1 MDATIGVFDAGLFGL
16 FGSSLYFLAI
26 YTILRLFYHSK
37 TGDKSLYWGTSF
49 SILNIEMED
58 TVSMELWLSILIFII
73 GLAILIRGSDFF
85 VGSAAFMA
93 RHFGVS
99 ELIIGLT
106 LVSMGTSLPE
116 LGASVYA
123 SATNKGGIAVGNVVG
138 SNIANIALVLGIC
151 LLLQR
156 IKVRKKMLKRDG
168 IFMLGVSL
176 LFTLFI
182 FGGVVRWEGLVL
194 IVIFAV
200 YLFYLYKEN
209 KDERES
215 EALRKVIEESIE
227 RDRRIGG
234 EIAKLIIE
242 KKDEDEKK
250 AELEVTKEEKQKNPG
265 LAKEISKLII
275 GCLGVIVGAWLMVE
289 MAVNISESMG
299 ISQTVI
305 GSTLVAFG
313 TSVPEL
319 AVSVVAILKRYE
331 QISIGNIIGSN
342 IFNILL
348 VIGAAALVNDL
359 IVDNMLIFTN
369 IPIMLLVAAL
379 LLIFMAARP
388 RLLRWQGGVFV
399 AIYVLFI
406 IMNYW

>member
-1 MDATIGVFDAGLFGL
+1 
-16 FGSSLYFLAI
+16 
-26 YTILRLFYHSK
+26 
-37 TGDKSLYWGTSF
+37 
-49 SILNIEMED
+49 MED
-58 TVSMELWLSILIFII
+58 HISMDLWLSILIFII

-151 LLLQR
+151 LLLR
-156 IKVRKKMLKRDG
+156 HIKVRRKMLKRDG

-194 IVIFAV
+194 IMIFVV
-200 YLFYLYKEN
+200 YIFYLYKQN

-215 EALRKVIEESIE
+215 EALRRVIEESIE
-227 RDRRIGG
+227 RDRRVGG

-242 KKDEDEKK
+242 KKNMNENEVEK
-250 AELEVTKEEKQKNPG
+250 EVVKKEKVKNPG
-265 LAKEISKLII
+265 LVKESSKLIV

-289 MAVNISESMG
+289 MAVEISESLG

-319 AVSVVAILKRYE
+319 AVSMVAILKRYE

-359 IVDNMLIFTN
+359 VVDNMLIFTN
-369 IPIMLLVAAL
+369 IPIMLLIAAL
-379 LLIFMAARP
+379 LLVFMAAKP
-388 RLLRWQGGVFV
+388 RLMRWEGGVFV
-399 AIYVLFI
+399 VIYVVFI